1 MTREFLRDRITLAI
15 TRLWNNMKEYTYFV
29 YILFSERN
37 GTLYVGVTNDIS
49 YRMNQHKTKINSE
62 SFSAKY
68 KTDKLGYLEI
78 YGDVHMAIAR
88 EKQIKAGSRA
98 DKIKLIE
105 KMNPYWHDLANELMN
120 LFMGLKMS
128 WETK

>member
-1 MTREFLRDRITLAI
+1 
-15 TRLWNNMKEYTYFV
+15 MKEYTYFV